1 MGQAACRDDIE
12 NNEVTLPES
21 CTSPLSLFHCTC
33 VLEYMQAACG
43 CGHDHDHGSHA
54 SNSAS
59 SSSPAF
65 VRYWLHNGF
74 VNVDSEKMSKSLG
87 NFFTIR
93 DVLQSY
99 HPAALRWFLVSSQYR
114 TPLNY
119 TQRGLD
125 EASDRVYY
133 VYQTLDDAAALL
145 AGAGEPG
152 AAALK
157 AAAEAVTPAAAAA
170 LAAAGDAAAAAGSS
184 GVDVVAAV
192 LSGLCDD
199 LNTPQSV
206 SALSAPL
213 KSLNDLMTTKA
224 GRKNPKR

>member
-1 MGQAACRDDIE
+1 VAGFIQLL
-12 NNEVTLPES
+12 VTLTAWC
-21 CTSPLSLFHCTC
+21 CTGCCCL
-33 VLEYMQAACG
+33 QAACG
-43 CGHDHDHGSHA
+43 CGHDHS
-54 SNSAS
+54 SESSSS
-59 SSSPAF
+59 SSSPGF

-133 VYQTLDDAAALL
+133 VYQTLDDVSALL
-145 AGAGEPG
+145 ASAGAAG
-152 AAALK
+152 AAARQ
-157 AAAEAVTPAAAAA
+157 AAAAAVTPAAAAVA
-170 LAAAGDAAAAAGSS
+170 AAAGGAAAAAGGAPEAV
-184 GVDVVAAV
+184 GVELVAAV
-192 LSGLCDD
+192 LTSLCDD

-206 SALSAPL
+206 SVLSAPL
-213 KSLNDLMTTKA
+213 KAINDLLATKA

>member
-1 MGQAACRDDIE
+1 
-12 NNEVTLPES
+12 
-21 CTSPLSLFHCTC
+21 
-33 VLEYMQAACG
+33 
-43 CGHDHDHGSHA
+43 
-54 SNSAS
+54 
-59 SSSPAF
+59 

-145 AGAGEPG
+145 ATAGEPG

-170 LAAAGDAAAAAGSS
+170 ALAAAGDAAAAGGGSS
-184 GVDVVAAV
+184 GGGSSASVGVDVVAAV

-213 KSLNDLMTTKA
+213 KALNDLMTTKA

>member
-1 MGQAACRDDIE
+1 MLGSMNAMPVGFLYRGLWRLGGATHDC
-12 NNEVTLPES
+12 NV
-21 CTSPLSLFHCTC
+21 
-33 VLEYMQAACG
+33 VYVMQAACG
-43 CGHDHDHGSHA
+43 CGHDHGSG
-54 SNSAS
+54 S
-59 SSSPAF
+59 SSNGSSPGF

-119 TQRGLD
+119 TQRGLE

-133 VYQTLDDAAALL
+133 VYQTLADVAAVLSE
-145 AGAGEPG
+145 AGEAG
-152 AAALK
+152 AAAMQ
-157 AAAEAVTPAAAAA
+157 AAATAVTPAAAAA
-170 LAAAGDAAAAAGSS
+170 AATGGAAPPAKKGVGSEAVGVELAAA
-184 GVDVVAAV
+184 V
-192 LSGLCDD
+192 LDGLCDD

-213 KSLNDLMTTKA
+213 KAINDLLTTKA